1 MKDKTKEKEELY
13 RKVLGKDAPNR
24 KLSADDIATLK
35 NNPFTGESL
44 TPELEKLK
52 ENSEKIKQ
60 QTDNLYNQIYNIDF
74 NIDDLSQSLKNDFK
88 EDFPTIENEESLNII
103 EDQKNLNEKFETI
116 LTKLK
121 ENIFHQDQYLLSLA
135 KAFKRPL
142 VSGQQTS
149 LLNGSI
155 LVSGEKST
163 GRHSAI
169 KEITTALYNE
179 KLLSNDKISTIDLSK
194 YSGKEDENNFISDL
208 YSSINN
214 SQVIIF
220 DNLDQISPAYL
231 NYIEEIVSEGK
242 LTLNKRYILN
252 KGQLVDANNT
262 LVKNN
267 ISTLSFKG
275 KYLFFITTM
284 KLSKLLNVVGSR
296 FINSLSD
303 SLSTSPLDRDNI
315 QDIYPHKRTIFE
327 TTCLTKLN
335 CQIETTTEF
344 NQYVIEKYDST
355 NLDYLN
361 NLFDKLYKALTEYKL
376 SDKDT
381 NKVTIDYIDETI
393 KFNNDNISNY
403 LPKIVN
409 NAIEEVQKEL
419 DNIVGLTEIKEYIF
433 SLQKFYEAQKI
444 RQQQGLKVT
453 DVSKHMIFTGNPG
466 TGKTTIARLL
476 AKYLKAIGVLSN
488 GQLIEVSRN
497 DLVGK
502 YVGHTAPLTMQV
514 IKSAM
519 GGILFIDEAYSLYRG
534 NNDSFGLECI
544 DTLVKAMEDNR
555 DDLIVILAGYTKEMA
570 EFLESNSGLKSRF
583 PNQIEFPDYTGEEL
597 YKIALINAKSSGY
610 KVDEDVQQP
619 LTDYFDKVQKNDS
632 VRSGNGRLSRNVIE
646 EAILNQSKRIIAQPN
661 SQIDLLILEDFNT
674 IINS

>member
-13 RKVLGKDAPNR
+13 RKVLGKDAPKR
-24 KLSADDIATLK
+24 KLSAEDMEILK
-35 NNPFTGESL
+35 NNPFTVESL
-44 TPELEKLK
+44 SPELEKLK
-52 ENSEKIKQ
+52 ENSERIKQ
-60 QTDNLYNQIYNIDF
+60 QTDNLYNQIYNVDL
-74 NIDDLSQSLKNDFK
+74 NIDELSQSLKNDFK
-88 EDFPTIENEESLNII
+88 NDFPAIENEESLNIV
-103 EDQKNLNEKFETI
+103 EDQKSLNEKFDNI
-116 LTKLK
+116 FTKLK
-121 ENIFHQDQYLLSLA
+121 GEIYAQDEYLINLC
-135 KAFKRPL
+135 KGFKRPF
-142 VSGQQTS
+142 VSGQQSNGLSGTILISGESYTGRHTSVKKTVS
-149 LLNGSI
+149 LLNEENLLNNAQVSSI
-155 LVSGEKST
+155 NM
-163 GRHSAI
+163 A
-169 KEITTALYNE
+169 
-179 KLLSNDKISTIDLSK
+179 K
-194 YSGKEDENNFISDL
+194 YSSKEDENNFISDL
-208 YSSINN
+208 YSAINN

-220 DNLDQISPAYL
+220 DNIDQISPAYL
-231 NYIEEIVSEGK
+231 NYIEEILVSGK

-252 KGQLVDANNT
+252 KGQLIEANNT

-267 ISTLSFKG
+267 ISSLSFQG
-275 KYLFFITTM
+275 KYLIFITTL
-284 KLSKLLNVVGSR
+284 KVAKLLNVVGSR

-303 SLSTSPLDRDNI
+303 SLSTASLTKEDIRN
-315 QDIYPHKRTIFE
+315 IYPHKLNEFQ

-335 CQIETTTEF
+335 STINTTAEF
-344 NQYVIEKYDST
+344 DNYIIKQYDST
-355 NLDYLN
+355 NLSYLLN
-361 NLFDKLYKALTEYKL
+361 QFDKLFKGLTEYKL
-376 SDKDT
+376 SG
-381 NKVTIDYIDETI
+381 NNSENVTINCVDEKI
-393 KFNNDNISNY
+393 LLNDKELNQF
-403 LPKIVN
+403 LPEIVD

-419 DNIVGLTEIKEYIF
+419 DNIVGLTEVKEYIY
-433 SLQKFYEAQKI
+433 SLQKFYEAQKL
-444 RQQQGLKVT
+444 RQKQGLKTT

-555 DDLIVILAGYTKEMA
+555 DDLIVILAGYTREMA

-597 YKIALINAKSSGY
+597 YEIALINAKKSGY
-610 KVDEDVQQP
+610 KVSTEAQQP
-619 LTDYFDKVQKNDS
+619 LIDYFTRVQLNDS

-646 EAILNQSKRIIAQPN
+646 EAILNQSKRILDN
-661 SQIDLLILEDFNT
+661 SNTEIDLLTLKDFEP
-674 IINS
+674 IINE